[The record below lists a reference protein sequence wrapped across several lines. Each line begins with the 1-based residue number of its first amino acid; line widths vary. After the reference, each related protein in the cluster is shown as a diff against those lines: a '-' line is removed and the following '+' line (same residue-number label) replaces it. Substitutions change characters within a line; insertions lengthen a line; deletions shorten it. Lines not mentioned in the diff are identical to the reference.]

1 MFQYINERSITQM
14 YFNTLDHLRQQ
25 MYGCFER
32 SRDALFN
39 VSDALLSE
47 SQARSLPELSLSVF
61 FERRWQ
67 SRYEALQD
75 GRINVE
81 GLREVFVQALLED
94 KPIDEPIWLGIDSSS
109 MQRLEAD
116 SSRDRG
122 MIYVPNMPHAT
133 TPVSVGYQFS
143 TVMLLPDQPS
153 SWVGIL
159 EQRRIGT
166 AQTTIQVGIEQR
178 RALLPLMPGRRVI
191 LLADR
196 WYATASF
203 VQVCHELGVGA
214 LIRLKRNRKL
224 YRAAPPR
231 KPKQRGAPCK
241 HGPLFQG
248 TRPETYGQAL
258 AEWEGIDEQGK
269 RVVVSCW
276 KGLHFR
282 EAPETEVRVIRVL
295 SEAARDSKRDPRESW
310 FLWTDQQ
317 EIPLEQ
323 VRSWYRKRFS
333 HEHGYRFLKQDLLW
347 THAHLRTPE
356 QIERWSWIVACACNQ
371 LLLCQHLGQ
380 AVLRPWESK
389 ARAVTPRQ
397 VRRVMPS
404 ILRQVGTPAKPPKP
418 RGKSPGWPKGKVRT
432 LAPRFAV
439 VLKPKPMPKTHRKR
453 A

>member
-1 MFQYINERSITQM
+1 M

-32 SRDALFN
+32 SRDAL
-39 VSDALLSE
+39 LSE
-47 SQARSLPELSLSVF
+47 PQARSLPELSLSVF
-61 FERRWQ
+61 FERRWP
-67 SRYEALQD
+67 SVYAALQD

-81 GLREVFVQALLED
+81 RLREVFVQALLED
-94 KPIDEPIWLGIDSSS
+94 KPIDAPIWLGIDSSS

-116 SSRDRG
+116 SSSDRG

-133 TPVSVGYQFS
+133 KPVSVGYQFS
-143 TVMLLPDQPS
+143 TVMLLPEQPS

-166 AQTTIQVGIEQR
+166 AQTAIEVGSEQL

-196 WYATASF
+196 WYATARF
-203 VQVCHELGVGA
+203 VCTCREVGVGA

-231 KPKQRGAPCK
+231 QPKQRGAPYK

-248 TRPETYGQAL
+248 TRPQTYGPAD
-258 AEWEGIDEQGK
+258 AEWEGVDEHGK

-276 KGLHFR
+276 TGLHFR
-282 EAPETEVRVIRVL
+282 EAPDTPVRVIRVQR
-295 SEAARDSKRDPRESW
+295 EAARDSKRDPRESW
-310 FLWTDQQ
+310 FVWTDQGD
-317 EIPLEQ
+317 IPLEQ
-323 VRSWYRKRFS
+323 VRTWYRKRFS

-347 THAHLRTPE
+347 TQAHLRTPE

-371 LLLCQHLGQ
+371 LLLANHLGQ
-380 AVLRPWESK
+380 AVLCPWESK
-389 ARAVTPRQ
+389 QRAVTRDKY
-397 VRRVMPS
+397 V
-404 ILRQVGTPAKPPKP
+404 A
-418 RGKSPGWPKGKVRT
+418 
-432 LAPRFAV
+432 
-439 VLKPKPMPKTHRKR
+439 
-453 A
+453 